1 MSATVKLVFA
11 TNNAHKI
18 EEAQSIVADRLALI
32 SLKEAGFDIDVD
44 ETGSTFHENA
54 YLKAQ
59 AVFEATGLPCVADD
73 SGLCVDALHGAPGV
87 YSARYAG
94 EPVNHSANN
103 AKLLSAL
110 EGSVNR
116 SASFRTVLCV
126 MGLGGSK
133 RPLYFEGKVEGEI
146 LLKATGSEGFGYDP
160 IFQPTGYS
168 KSFAQMLAHEKMH
181 LAIGQRHLNS

>member
-73 SGLCVDALHGAPGV
+73 SGLCVDALHGAP
-87 YSARYAG
+87 
-94 EPVNHSANN
+94 
-103 AKLLSAL
+103 
-110 EGSVNR
+110 
-116 SASFRTVLCV
+116 
-126 MGLGGSK
+126 
-133 RPLYFEGKVEGEI
+133 
-146 LLKATGSEGFGYDP
+146 
-160 IFQPTGYS
+160 
-168 KSFAQMLAHEKMH
+168 
-181 LAIGQRHLNS
+181 